1 MYVLFSI
8 IVFTVVLGALIDII
22 SRPDTQV
29 KHLPKLFWV
38 FLVILLP
45 LIGSI
50 AWFAVGREYEAPVSR
65 GTFGDPRRWETAPAV
80 RPRTT
85 EDELAQLDREIE
97 FHEKQAE
104 IQRLEA
110 RLEARRKPAE

>member
-8 IVFTVVLGALIDII
+8 AVFTIVLGAIIDII
-22 SRPDTQV
+22 TRPDWQV
-29 KHLPKLFWV
+29 KHLPKMVWII
-38 FLVILLP
+38 LVILLP

-50 AWFAVGREYEAPVSR
+50 AWFVAGREYTPPVSQ
-65 GTFGDPRRWETAPAV
+65 GGFGDPRRWEATPTT

-85 EDELAQLDREIE
+85 EEELDQLDREIA

-110 RLEARRKPAE
+110 KLQARREPTE